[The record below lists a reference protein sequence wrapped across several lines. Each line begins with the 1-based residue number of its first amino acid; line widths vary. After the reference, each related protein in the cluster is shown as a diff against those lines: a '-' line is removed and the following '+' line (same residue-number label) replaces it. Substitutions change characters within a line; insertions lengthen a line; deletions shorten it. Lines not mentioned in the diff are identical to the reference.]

1 MMKIHES
8 QSKGLND
15 MIKTNILG
23 DKIPKESVHHTC
35 IACITIDSIM
45 KMEKK
50 STSLFRRVQIQIK
63 ENKDDQIHKNWIT
76 VRVRVKVR
84 IWHWI
89 RVKARIW
96 FWIVSLLLF
105 IADGCFLNGLLAK
118 LSHFTDFGLVKKIN
132 HYFTDFEQIEKLVTV
147 LGRLSFLLDGC
158 FLDVRFLDY
167 CFWPVVLAKFL

>member
-23 DKIPKESVHHTC
+23 DKIPKESVHHTF

-63 ENKDDQIHKNWIT
+63 ENKDDQIHKN
-76 VRVRVKVR
+76 
-84 IWHWI
+84 
-89 RVKARIW
+89 
-96 FWIVSLLLF
+96 
-105 IADGCFLNGLLAK
+105 
-118 LSHFTDFGLVKKIN
+118 
-132 HYFTDFEQIEKLVTV
+132 
-147 LGRLSFLLDGC
+147 
-158 FLDVRFLDY
+158 
-167 CFWPVVLAKFL
+167 

>member
-1 MMKIHES
+1 
-8 QSKGLND
+8 
-15 MIKTNILG
+15 MILLWKW
-23 DKIPKESVHHTC
+23 K
-35 IACITIDSIM
+35 
-45 KMEKK
+45 KK

-89 RVKARIW
+89 RVKAKIW

-118 LSHFTDFGLVKKIN
+118 LSHFTIFGPVKKIN
-132 HYFTDFEQIEKLVTV
+132 NYFTDFEQVEKLVTV
-147 LGRLSFLLDGC
+147 LGRLSFLLDGY